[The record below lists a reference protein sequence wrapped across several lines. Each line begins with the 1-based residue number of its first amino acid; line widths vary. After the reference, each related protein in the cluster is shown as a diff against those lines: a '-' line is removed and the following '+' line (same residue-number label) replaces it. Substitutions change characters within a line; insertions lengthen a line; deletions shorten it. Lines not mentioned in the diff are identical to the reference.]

1 MEKISTQAIQLILNA
16 EGIDQP
22 ANWPG
27 GASGITIGVGYDL
40 GYTTVDR
47 FESEWGDILPASQI
61 QRLKEAVGLR
71 GLSAKVYAPEFSDIK
86 INPEDAKKVFTER
99 TLPIE
104 QAKAQLAFPGF
115 DKLPM
120 DAQGALISLVY
131 NRGTSMVDQPGED
144 RRKEMR
150 AIKDAVAVGDLQEIA
165 NQLRSMRRLWEGKGL
180 DGLIKRREDEA
191 ALVESS
197 IGATV

>member
-1 MEKISTQAIQLILNA
+1 MEEISTKAIQLILNA

-22 ANWPG
+22 DNWPG
-27 GASGITIGVGYDL
+27 GASGITIGIGYDL

-47 FESEWGDILPASQI
+47 FESDWGDVLPTSQM
-61 QRLKEAVGLR
+61 QRLKEGVGLR
-71 GLSAKVYAPEFSDIK
+71 GLSARVSAKDFADIK
-86 INPEDAKKVFTER
+86 ISPDEAKKVFTER

-115 DKLPM
+115 DKLPI

-131 NRGTSMVDQPGED
+131 NRGTSMFDKPGED

-150 AIKDAVAVGDLQEIA
+150 AIRDAVAAGDLQEIA
-165 NQLRSMRRLWEGKGL
+165 NQLRSMKRLWEGKGL

-191 ALVESS
+191 ELVESS
-197 IGATV
+197 IGAIA

>member
-1 MEKISTQAIQLILNA
+1 MERISTKAVQLICSA
-16 EGIDQP
+16 EGFDQP
-22 ANWPG
+22 ADWPG
-27 GASGITIGVGYDL
+27 GASGITIGMGYDL

-47 FESEWGDILPASQI
+47 FESDWGDILPASQM
-61 QRLKEAVGLR
+61 QRLKEVVGLR
-71 GLSAKVYAPEFSDIK
+71 GLSAKVRAHEFSDIK

-115 DKLPM
+115 DKLPL

-131 NRGTSMVDQPGED
+131 NRGTSMFDKPGED
-144 RRKEMR
+144 RRQEMR
-150 AIKDAVAVGDLQEIA
+150 AVREAVAVGDLQEIA
-165 NQLRSMRRLWEGKGL
+165 NQLRFMKRLWEGKGL

-197 IGATV
+197 IGAIA